1 MNFYVSKNLKSKY
14 SQKSFDHTKKSI
26 IDAIKSSSNRFIQK
40 PVEAAGD
47 LIGNKKANKVQKVS
61 KNLQQNNSE
70 TITNE
75 YDKEMLKER
84 YVSPDE
90 RQENVDELRL
100 K

>member
-1 MNFYVSKNLKSKY
+1 MNFYISKNLRGKY
-14 SQKSFDHTKKSI
+14 SQKIFDHTKKSI

-47 LIGNKKANKVQKVS
+47 LICNKKANKVQKFS

-70 TITNE
+70 TVTNE